1 MSKIRKGIIQNK
13 KYRLNNDNVEGIS
26 KKELTERER
35 ENEVRVRARDFRGTR
50 ATASIYKK
58 TVPSSFP

>member
-1 MSKIRKGIIQNK
+1 MDG
-13 KYRLNNDNVEGIS
+13 DNVEGIS

-50 ATASIYKK
+50 ATASIYKE